1 MALVGDSIGALKAIA
16 DSTVKSAGFRTYI
29 GNPAGQGDLPN
40 AYCAVAYGGDDRPGV
55 VGARDARL
63 AYGND
68 TVGDR
73 WLVWVTISKASGDVD
88 PVGLLSDV
96 EDAMDAF
103 DDALEADKTLGGLLQ
118 ADGRAE
124 VSTHEWIV
132 EDAGN
137 VVSVFFQVDVQ
148 RRW

>member
-1 MALVGDSIGALKAIA
+1 MALVTDSIQFLKGLA
-16 DSTVKSAGFRTYI
+16 DATVKPLGLPTYI

-55 VGARDARL
+55 TGARDARL
-63 AYGND
+63 AYGNN
-68 TVGDR
+68 TVGDQ
-73 WLVWVTISKASGDVD
+73 WFVWVTISVASGDVD

-103 DDALEADKTLGGLLQ
+103 DDALRANRTMGGLLL

-124 VSTHEWIV
+124 MLTHEWAV

-137 VVSVFFQVDVQ
+137 VATVFFLIDIQ

>member
-1 MALVGDSIGALKAIA
+1 MSLVTASIQRLKAIA
-16 DSTVKSAGFRTYI
+16 DATVIPLGIPTYL
-29 GNPAGQGDLPN
+29 GNPAGQGDLPD

-55 VGARDARL
+55 TGARDARL

-88 PVGLLSDV
+88 PIGLLTTV
-96 EDAMDAF
+96 EAAMDAF
-103 DDALEADKTLGGLLQ
+103 DDGIDADHTLGGLLK
-118 ADGRAE
+118 ADGRAD
-124 VSTHEWIV
+124 VGSHEWIV

-137 VVSVFFQVDVQ
+137 VVTVFFQVDVQ